1 MTPLAQLAQ
10 LGEGI
15 RYQVLADGEA
25 VARAAAARIL
35 GAAREAIAARGRF
48 TLVLAGGTTPQAAYR
63 LLASADSADLAT
75 APWSQWHIYFGDERC
90 LPADDPERNSR
101 MAAEAWLDHVP
112 IPRTQIH
119 PIEAER
125 GAQPAA
131 RDYSALLAAVVPFD
145 LVLLGMGE
153 DGHTA
158 SLFPG
163 QRHDPDAWVVA
174 VSCAPKPPAQR
185 VSLSARALS
194 ATRALLL
201 LVTGEGKRAALQRWG
216 AGEALPLAGLAP
228 AAPIE
233 LLLDGAA
240 AGESPGEPKVL

>member
-1 MTPLAQLAQ
+1 MTPLAR
-10 LGEGI
+10 LGEGV

-48 TLVLAGGTTPQAAYR
+48 KLVLAGGTTPQAAYR
-63 LLASADSADLAT
+63 LLADADT
-75 APWSQWHIYFGDERC
+75 PWSQWHIYFGDERC

-174 VSCAPKPPAQR
+174 VSSAPKPPAQR

-194 ATRALLL
+194 ATRVLLL

-216 AGEALPLAGLAP
+216 GGEALPLSGLTP
-228 AAPIE
+228 GTPIE
-233 LLLDGAA
+233 LLLDRAA
-240 AGESPGEPKVL
+240 AGELPGEPKVL